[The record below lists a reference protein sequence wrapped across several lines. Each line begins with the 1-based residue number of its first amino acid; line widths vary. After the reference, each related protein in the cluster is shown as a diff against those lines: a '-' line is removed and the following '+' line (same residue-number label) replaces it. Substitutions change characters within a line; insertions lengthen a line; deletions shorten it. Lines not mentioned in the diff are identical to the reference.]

1 MADVTL
7 IPRAED
13 VHTSHLLHGPLF
25 PSPAT
30 ASHASRGSQVT
41 TFLFSL
47 SSSSEPL
54 ILTPK
59 PLPSL
64 SLSLSHEPVHE
75 RSQRTGSPA
84 PSPGSLLLR
93 FLRDRILVPSA
104 HPGRA
109 HLRSPEDLEFIL
121 RSRLD
126 LISSLLQL
134 WWASIAL
141 TTVLIR
147 GATIPLLLNQM
158 KSTVKLNV
166 LVKGKAAAH
175 TAILNQPFALNALT
189 NSMNHHGYW
198 PYELLLAFVFLGA
211 LSSAVA
217 VFCAR
222 RECHRREAEAGGN
235 DKESKLLDVGLVYS
249 LFAFVLRILLR
260 LTAATLLRVVAFV
273 FYLQLAVYEVAL
285 RTNTIAVLETGWGKT
300 MISVMPVKH
309 FGEESKKL
317 ILFLA
322 PAVHL
327 VVQVMAMTTQILLDV
342 LRKGFLDLEMVH
354 LMVIDECH
362 HACGN
367 HPYNRSMK
375 EFYHKSVLK
384 PHIFG
389 MTASPILRKAIS
401 STADCEGQ
409 LSELEA
415 ILDSKICTVA
425 DRSEINMFV
434 PSAKEV
440 NRYYDAKL
448 FIHEELKTKLRLLLD
463 KATKICIDAV
473 SSSNSTDC
481 RDFVMVIVAHCNF
494 IPKRSNG
501 KNVAL
506 NHVHMPPEL
515 LVDID
520 ESLMLACQLRKEISF
535 CCSNPTPSFLILE
548 AITTLRSCEDFSMER
563 LELLGDSVLKYA
575 GYIRGAAFEPRRWVA
590 PGHISIHR
598 VPCKCGLNDTE
609 VPNRSLDTNS
619 DRSIVIGKA
628 CDRGHRWLCSKT
640 ISDCVK
646 VLIGAYYVGGG
657 LPAALAFM
665 KWLGIDTE
673 FEPDMVE
680 EAIRTAS
687 GWTYLPK
694 IHEIETLE
702 SKIGYKFTVKG
713 LLLESI
719 THASQQELGVFFS
732 YQRLEFLGDSVL
744 DLLIMWHLFQRYKD
758 IGPGELTDLRSASV
772 NNENLAQVAVRHKL
786 QQHLQH
792 NSGLLLEKITEF
804 VKRLEDSDE
813 NKCMLLSNG
822 PSKVPKVLG
831 DMVESI
837 AGAILIDTKLD
848 LDKVWEIF
856 EPLLSPIATPE
867 NLELPPLRELTELC
881 SHHGYFLNT
890 TCTNEGDMYVAVLEV
905 QLEDVLLVR
914 EGRQKN
920 KKAAKWQAAYLLL
933 KDLEKFLIYFLGPR
947 QGKRIFAPPVCLQGA
962 QAEEK
967 IASHKE
973 SVEKSCSLMLD
984 IEIPMPAKHD
994 EVVNSKNVSG
1004 VGPGKPGIGA
1014 VALTV
1019 KMQNGGPR
1027 TALGDQMD
1035 EYTEGGDANRHMFVS
1050 GITQHIP
1057 NSTIIKRK
1065 GDRRPDKK
1073 SSQDSAAL
1081 TMLYELD
1088 KQGRCQIETLSTP
1101 VRKRVE
1107 VLREIQR
1114 YEIVNGV
1121 AEVEGIKDE
1130 SPEET
1135 GSEDKAS
1142 EEKGVPGFWL
1152 TAMKA
1157 NEVLTEE
1164 IQECDEEAL
1173 KYLKDIKWCRIED
1186 PKGFKLE
1193 FFFNP
1198 NLFFKN
1204 AFVLTKTCRMIDE
1217 DEPILE
1223 KAIGTEIEWFPGK
1236 CLTQKILKKKPK
1248 KGSKNA
1254 KPITKTEDCEIF
1266 FNFFNPLQVPDDD
1279 ADIDEETAEELQGQ
1293 MEVDYDIGSTI
1304 KDKIIPHAVSWFT
1317 GEAIEEGDELEI
1329 EDDEDEDDE
1338 EDEDEEEEDDDEDED
1353 EEDQTKTKKKING
1366 PTLFDIHASSLVRSA
1381 VGPHHQRHKAQRDA
1395 AKALAERHADGTLSL
1410 EDYNIELEDQNGQK
1424 VMFGSEADKKRLSL
1438 CDPKLTE
1445 ITDNV
1450 PILQLDIVWCYF
1462 MLQDISHL
1470 AVAGIRLVK
1479 ARKGF
1484 EHSHGKD
1491 SMHLRCLQA
1500 GCQAELAIYLRME
1513 LLEGVVA
1520 YHSGNFKEAR
1530 KALSSAQVKYVQL
1543 QVPDEALSM
1552 LMGMG
1557 YKEKAAKRALRM
1569 TGQDVQLAVDFLVEE
1584 QARKMRRKQED
1595 IWRQTEI
1602 LEQKRYGATPRNKPV
1617 NLQEL
1622 NNLVSIGFERDLAAE
1637 ALRVNENDAQKALDL
1652 LTDPEKNCALQ
1663 LLEST

>member
-1 MADVTL
+1 MYKYYCGAKAVD
-7 IPRAED
+7 A
-13 VHTSHLLHGPLF
+13 
-25 PSPAT
+25 
-30 ASHASRGSQVT
+30 
-41 TFLFSL
+41 
-47 SSSSEPL
+47 
-54 ILTPK
+54 
-59 PLPSL
+59 
-64 SLSLSHEPVHE
+64 
-75 RSQRTGSPA
+75 
-84 PSPGSLLLR
+84 
-93 FLRDRILVPSA
+93 
-104 HPGRA
+104 
-109 HLRSPEDLEFIL
+109 
-121 RSRLD
+121 
-126 LISSLLQL
+126 
-134 WWASIAL
+134 WSIASWQKE
-141 TTVLIR
+141 V
-147 GATIPLLLNQM
+147 
-158 KSTVKLNV
+158 ST
-166 LVKGKAAAH
+166 
-175 TAILNQPFALNALT
+175 
-189 NSMNHHGYW
+189 Y
-198 PYELLLAFVFLGA
+198 
-211 LSSAVA
+211 
-217 VFCAR
+217 
-222 RECHRREAEAGGN
+222 
-235 DKESKLLDVGLVYS
+235 
-249 LFAFVLRILLR
+249 
-260 LTAATLLRVVAFV
+260 
-273 FYLQLAVYEVAL
+273 
-285 RTNTIAVLETGWGKT
+285 
-300 MISVMPVKH
+300 
-309 FGEESKKL
+309 
-317 ILFLA
+317 
-322 PAVHL
+322 
-327 VVQVMAMTTQILLDV
+327 QVMAMTTQILLDV

-575 GYIRGAAFEPRRWVA
+575 VSCSLFLKFPGKQEGKLSSDRVKIIRNATLRRLGTKRGIQGYIRGAAFEPRRWVA

-1088 KQGRCQIETLSTP
+1088 KQGRCQIE
-1101 VRKRVE
+1101 
-1107 VLREIQR
+1107 R

-1424 VMFGSEADKKRLSL
+1424 VMFGSEADKKALMMGLMLHANARSLIGKQKFKEAPNVLCMGELHTCRRLSL

-1663 LLEST
+1663 LLGLVNLKRGKNQERHNQQRQLMLLAHCYESK